1 MRRVGKEALTEI
13 GGRIMKRDFSRN
25 TELRQTGI
33 RGEEEVE
40 KK

>member
-13 GGRIMKRDFSRN
+13 GGRIMKQDFSRSKEPKPPG
-25 TELRQTGI
+25 T
-33 RGEEEVE
+33 RGKDAAE